1 LSVYSN
7 KESTIWG
14 VYNNDSIIGGAA
26 ADNVDGGSGTD
37 TFTYS
42 SANVVEQAG
51 SGTTDGTVINIS
63 AAAVTSTTVFTTAAK
78 FLSGSN
84 TEVAAGSAQYMFS
97 NDSGTNASIIDTVS
111 NVENVTGTNVI
122 DYIIGSATAN
132 TIQGGDG
139 NDFITTGT
147 GADTVN
153 VTDTGSGNDTVT
165 DFTVGAG
172 GDVISLSLTGMETD
186 AAGNADVDL
195 ILLDDAATN
204 TGAGA
209 AILATVTTDFDMAA
223 LTANANILVV
233 NLAGNVAN
241 AAALDAALISGGA
254 SDMTANGAI
263 AAKDGFLALYDTGT
277 DSVLAHVEVN
287 AGVNNDAKVADVAVT
302 DLITFKG
309 VADCTTLTAD
319 NFVITA

>member
-1 LSVYSN
+1 MTGSSTKASN
-7 KESTIWG
+7 ITGGDK
-14 VYNNDSIIGGAA
+14 NDSIIGGAA
-26 ADNVDGGSGTD
+26 ADVVDGGSGTD
-37 TFTYS
+37 TFYYS

-51 SGTTDGTVINIS
+51 SGTTDGTVINIG
-63 AAAVTSTTVFTTAAK
+63 ATAVTSTTVFSTSAK

-84 TEVAAGSAQYMFS
+84 TEVAAGSAQYIFS

-111 NVENVTGTNVI
+111 NMENVTGTNLV

-139 NDFITTGT
+139 DDFITTGT

-153 VTDTGSGNDTVT
+153 VTDSGSESNDTIT

-172 GDVISLSLTGMETD
+172 GDVISLSLAGMEQD
-186 AAGNADVDL
+186 PAGNPDVDL

-204 TGAGA
+204 TAAGA
-209 AILATVTTDFDMAA
+209 AILATVTTDFDMAN

-233 NLAGNVAN
+233 NLAGNVADAN
-241 AAALDAALISGGA
+241 VDAALISGGA
-254 SDMTANGAI
+254 SDMLAGSAI
-263 AAKDGFLALYDTGT
+263 VAKDGFLALYDA

-287 AGVNNDAKVADVAVT
+287 ANVAV
-302 DLITFKG
+302 
-309 VADCTTLTAD
+309 
-319 NFVITA
+319 